1 MPAVALVGTST
12 AGGGALLG
20 NIDANVRINGRI
32 PAVVGTRVASHGTG
46 PHAASTV
53 TQGNAKVLVGGKPLS
68 RAGDL
73 TSCAH
78 PISGGSSDVNA

>member
-1 MPAVALVGTST
+1 MSAVALAGTST

-20 NIDANVRINGRI
+20 NIDAKVRINDRI

-53 TQGNAKVLVGGKPLS
+53 AQGNPKVLVGGNPIA

-78 PISGGSSDVNA
+78 AISGGSSNVNA